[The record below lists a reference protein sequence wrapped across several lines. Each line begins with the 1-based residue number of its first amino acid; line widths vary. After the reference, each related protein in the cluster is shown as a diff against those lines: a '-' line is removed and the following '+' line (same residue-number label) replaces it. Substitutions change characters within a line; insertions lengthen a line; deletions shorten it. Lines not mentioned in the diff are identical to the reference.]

1 MRIFSWFLALNLL
14 IVLTALGVKAYRR
27 HRSIG
32 VIKTSPTAAT
42 ANEPVSRRWTVQNDI
57 LGIGKACDAI
67 RDFLESQELPIK
79 DVFDLSA
86 ILEEMLS
93 FVLSAEFPDRE
104 AHDIHIGARIERQT
118 VYLELHYEGQGC
130 NPLEIPAI
138 DLTKPL
144 DEITLDGMDIHLLR
158 HWTNRLDYRRDGRQC
173 IFTAVKNVT
182 PGSLT

>member
-27 HRSIG
+27 RLPIG
-32 VIKTSPTAAT
+32 GMKTSPAAST
-42 ANEPVSRRWTVQNDI
+42 ANGPVSRQWTVQNDI

-79 DVFDLSA
+79 DIFDLSA

-93 FVLSAEFPDRE
+93 FVLSTAFPDRE
-104 AHDIHIGARIERQT
+104 AHDIHIVAKIEGQA
-118 VYLELHYEGQGC
+118 VHLELRYEGQGR
-130 NPLEIPAI
+130 NPLETPAI

-144 DEITLDGMDIHLLR
+144 EEITLDGMDIHLLR
-158 HWTNRLDYRRDGRQC
+158 HWADRLDYRCDGRQC
-173 IFTAVKNVT
+173 IFVAVKNVT
-182 PGSLT
+182 SGP

>member
-1 MRIFSWFLALNLL
+1 MRILYWFLALNLL

-27 HRSIG
+27 RLSIG
-32 VIKTSPTAAT
+32 VMKASPTAST
-42 ANEPVSRRWTVQNDI
+42 AKKPVSREWTVQNDI

-67 RDFLESQELPIK
+67 RDFLESQELLIK

-104 AHDIHIGARIERQT
+104 THDIHIGARIEEGA
-118 VYLELHYEGQGC
+118 VHLELRYEGQGC
-130 NPLEIPAI
+130 NPLEIPAV

-144 DEITLDGMDIHLLR
+144 EEITLDGMDIHLLR
-158 HWTNRLDYRRDGRQC
+158 HWADRLDYRRDARQC
-173 IFTAVKNVT
+173 IFLAVKNVT
-182 PGSLT
+182 SGP

>member
-79 DVFDLSA
+79 DIFDLSA

-93 FVLSAEFPDRE
+93 FVLSTEFPDRE
-104 AHDIHIGARIERQT
+104 THDIHINAKIEKQA
-118 VYLELHYEGQGC
+118 VHLELRYEGQGC
-130 NPLEIPAI
+130 NPLETPAI

-144 DEITLDGMDIHLLR
+144 EEITLDGMDIHLLR
-158 HWTNRLDYRRDGRQC
+158 HWADRLDYRRDGRQC
-173 IFTAVKNVT
+173 IFMAVKNVT
-182 PGSLT
+182 SGP